1 MKIFI
6 IPSWYPNRR
15 NAGQGSFI
23 QEQAVALRKMGH
35 EVIVLSVQMR
45 RADTLFQ
52 KQETYTTETEGVIA
66 HYQEKAFFYPGK
78 FFSINQLLFTKS
90 LQKLFAQ
97 ALAQHGRPDVLYA
110 HFSYPAGFAAAQLSM
125 EYQLPLV
132 VEEHFGYYTR
142 KVIPES
148 LKKILSDTVK
158 RADSF
163 LVVSKGLQAAV
174 ERHVPGSSQKS
185 LVISNMIDPCFVYCD
200 KKEHEGFRF
209 FSMGRL
215 IPGKGFLELIEA
227 FAAVHGNNPNV
238 KLYIAGSGPQEHKI
252 QTLIREKNLG
262 KQVFLMGQLTREE
275 TLQAYIDCDC
285 FVLASKGETFGLV
298 YREALAVGRPII
310 STRHQGFFA
319 GDWDE
324 SFGYLVDAGDSAQ
337 LEQALQKICEEP
349 DLRGRERSEKCLCT
363 CSAETV
369 MKRIEEI
376 LQSASEK
383 GTGK

>member
-23 QEQAVALRKMGH
+23 REQAVALRKMGH

-78 FFSINQLLFTKS
+78 LFSINQLLFTES

-97 ALAQHGRPDVLYA
+97 ALALHGRPDVLYA

-132 VEEHFGYYTR
+132 VEEHFSYYNR
-142 KVIPES
+142 KVIPRS

-185 LVISNMIDPCFVYCD
+185 RVISNMIDPCFVYCD
-200 KKEHEGFRF
+200 KKKHEDFRF
-209 FSMGRL
+209 FSMGRF
-215 IPGKGFLELIEA
+215 IPRKGFLELIEA
-227 FAAVHGNNPNV
+227 FAAAHGNNAKV
-238 KLYIAGSGPQEHKI
+238 KLYIAGSGPQEPQI
-252 QTLIREKNLG
+252 QALIRKKNLD
-262 KQVFLMGQLTREE
+262 KQVFLIGQLTREE

-298 YREALAVGRPII
+298 YREALAVGRPVI
-310 STRHQGFFA
+310 STRHQGFFT

-324 SFGYLVDAGDSAQ
+324 SFGYLVDVGDLAQ
-337 LEQALQKICEEP
+337 LEWALQKVCEQP
-349 DLRGRERSEKCLCT
+349 DLRGRERSKKCLCT

-369 MKRIEEI
+369 MKSIEKI